1 MKLNYYKSTYGLL
14 KLRKLLIFTLLSLFT
29 FNSGWGQNQRIS
41 IVAKNKTLL
50 SVFENIEKQTGLSIA
65 YNQTKLDVNRIIN
78 QDFNDKILSSV
89 ITELLENSSFTY
101 RIEGKHIIIVPV
113 QLQQKQQSTQKIQG
127 IITDPSGLPVIGAN
141 VVVKGTTNGTITD
154 LEGKFSI
161 EASLGNTLQIS
172 YIGYL
177 SKDIRVD
184 GKDNYSIQLIEDS
197 QALDEV
203 VVVGYGTSKFL

>member
-89 ITELLENSSFTY
+89 ITEDRILMIKSCPLL
-101 RIEGKHIIIVPV
+101 
-113 QLQQKQQSTQKIQG
+113 
-127 IITDPSGLPVIGAN
+127 
-141 VVVKGTTNGTITD
+141 
-154 LEGKFSI
+154 
-161 EASLGNTLQIS
+161 
-172 YIGYL
+172 
-177 SKDIRVD
+177 
-184 GKDNYSIQLIEDS
+184 
-197 QALDEV
+197 
-203 VVVGYGTSKFL
+203 